1 MGAQHQQHED
11 AVLDTLDDVI
21 SSPHSRLWACTAKL
35 IAITWSLRL
44 LLALARLVLACT
56 RPVVSPQVVIAVTAA
71 AAATLRH
78 DNGVYVRM
86 RECSTSACSTPKRG
100 VLSRQT
106 PIPRTQHIDILL
118 DVIDIFTNKMQLRL
132 TFRGPL
138 VYFKAA
144 CVVIRSVS

>member
-35 IAITWSLRL
+35 IAITRSLRL

-78 DNGVYVRM
+78 GNGVYVRM
-86 RECSTSACSTPKRG
+86 REYSTSACSAQHQSEVCFRG
-100 VLSRQT
+100 RRRFRERNT
-106 PIPRTQHIDILL
+106 MTCCWILL
-118 DVIDIFTNKMQLRL
+118 TISQTKASLS
-132 TFRGPL
+132 